1 MIYDAKR
8 FHSIM
13 KELDI
18 TPNQLYFCVIL
29 MASTFEEKQQL
40 LEHYTK
46 AYGGFSYEEID
57 GLEEKDYIFNYGKNK
72 EGKATL
78 LTIPVQE
85 KKVVRKTVF
94 SDAKYLEMYMVTPT
108 FRDKLYIDKEEAAEE
123 MLLAYPSWITIDG
136 KRQAIKIIPDRN
148 EFYEYYNTITN
159 GDIIK
164 HKLIV
169 EMFSKYRK
177 YVNEGKFNGMGIRK
191 ALESKL
197 WLAIQEEVEL
207 EGVNK
212 DNIGDI

>member
-1 MIYDAKR
+1 
-8 FHSIM
+8 M
-13 KELDI
+13 K
-18 TPNQLYFCVIL
+18 
-29 MASTFEEKQQL
+29 
-40 LEHYTK
+40 TK
-46 AYGGFSYEEID
+46 IC
-57 GLEEKDYIFNYGKNK
+57 
-72 EGKATL
+72 
-78 LTIPVQE
+78 QE